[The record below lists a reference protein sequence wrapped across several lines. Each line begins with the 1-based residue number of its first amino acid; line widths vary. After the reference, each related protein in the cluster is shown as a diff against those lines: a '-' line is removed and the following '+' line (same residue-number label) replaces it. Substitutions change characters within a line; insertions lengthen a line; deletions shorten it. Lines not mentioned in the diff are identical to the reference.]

1 VPPSAVWPAGGTAR
15 RRRGPPAARPAGCR
29 RRRPAGGSRLL
40 AVRTEASLRRSPTRW
55 NGSRGQVQPETDP
68 RRCFRPPKV
77 DGFRPRNRP
86 DLKTR
91 QSNFQTYLMLQCS
104 VKCVMLYVTQ
114 YCIDRPVSNLLS
126 LGWSGTSGLKQ
137 NRGLQSL
144 GCPIARS
151 PNSGERAIGRPVADA
166 PKLWPKD
173 TSRTTELVLQC
184 WLHQKKS
191 TPRTNSQTF
200 TWSQKKRPD

>member
-1 VPPSAVWPAGGTAR
+1 M
-15 RRRGPPAARPAGCR
+15 
-29 RRRPAGGSRLL
+29 
-40 AVRTEASLRRSPTRW
+40 
-55 NGSRGQVQPETDP
+55 
-68 RRCFRPPKV
+68 
-77 DGFRPRNRP
+77 
-86 DLKTR
+86 KTR

-104 VKCVMLYVTQ
+104 VKCVMLCVSQ
-114 YCIDRPVSNLLS
+114 YCIDRPVSDLLS

-137 NRGLQSL
+137 NRGLQSW

-184 WLHQKKS
+184 LVHQKNQPHEPILRPLRGAKKTARLNSGTPKRRVPGSGRNPGVPGPRRSRGVLGPSSVGNRAKNSIQS
-191 TPRTNSQTF
+191 TPSM
-200 TWSQKKRPD
+200 